1 MATLLKQDGNYYL
14 QFFSTDRHPK
24 RKKVALKTR
33 RKRSAKRKQREL
45 EDAFV
50 EGIYDPWANDPF
62 TYDEPDRENPTIQQA
77 LSRFLERKRKD
88 GRARSTIRT
97 YEEVVGIFSG
107 SVGKDTSL
115 EAITGKDL
123 RAFVRDPALAKAT
136 QHKRYGHLRTFFRWC
151 IQEDL
156 LLSSPLEE
164 VAKPKKPS
172 KLPKAITEEEL
183 EQVCQAVQ
191 KDYEEKR
198 AKNQVRK
205 GQNIWRVP
213 LFWFAFYTGMRG
225 SELGRLRWRHIDYD
239 RQLIYIYKQ
248 KNGKEQTI
256 PLNQKARAVLEEVEE
271 GAPADYVFRA
281 PNFEGKE
288 REARYFRER
297 ASRAF
302 RKARKRAGIERKL
315 SFHSLRH
322 GFCTRLAEAG
332 KPLQVIK
339 KAARHA
345 DVETS
350 MIYVHMANEH
360 LKSELDDVFDCP

>member
-1 MATLLKQDGNYYL
+1 MATLIKQNGRYYL
-14 QFFSTDRHPK
+14 QFYQRDRSPAQ
-24 RKKVALKTR
+24 KKIALKTT
-33 RKRSAKRKQREL
+33 RKRPGRQKQREL
-45 EDAFV
+45 EDAYI
-50 EGIYDPWANDPF
+50 EGIFDPWNDDPF
-62 TYDEPDRENPTIQQA
+62 NYVEPDRESPTIQEA
-77 LSRFLERKRKD
+77 LDRFLERKRED
-88 GRARSTIRT
+88 GRAKSTVRT
-97 YEEVVGIFSG
+97 YEEVVGIFSREIG
-107 SVGKDTSL
+107 EDTPL
-115 EAITGKDL
+115 DAIGGQDL
-123 RAFVRDPALAKAT
+123 REFVRDPALAQAT

-151 IQEDL
+151 IKESL
-156 LLSSPLEE
+156 LGTSPLEAI
-164 VAKPKKPS
+164 AKPKKPS
-172 KLPKAITEEEL
+172 KLPKAIAEEEL

-191 KDYEEKR
+191 TDYEEKR
-198 AKNQVRK
+198 AKNQVRE
-205 GQNIWRVP
+205 GQNVWRIP

-256 PLNQKARAVLEEVEE
+256 PLNRKAKVILEDLEEETPV
-271 GAPADYVFRA
+271 DYVFRA
-281 PNFEGKE
+281 PNFEGEE
-288 REARYFRER
+288 RESRYFRER

-302 RKARKRAGIERKL
+302 RKARRRAGIERKL
-315 SFHSLRH
+315 SFHSSRH

-360 LKSELDDVFDCP
+360 LKAELDDVF